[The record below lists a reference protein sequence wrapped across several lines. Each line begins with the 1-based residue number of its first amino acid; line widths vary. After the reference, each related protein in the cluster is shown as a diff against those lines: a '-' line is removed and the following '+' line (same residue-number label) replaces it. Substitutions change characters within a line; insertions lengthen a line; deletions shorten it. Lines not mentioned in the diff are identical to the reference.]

1 MASSRPPPPKPL
13 DLDLTIVSAKH
24 LKNVNWRLGDLKPYC
39 VFWVD
44 QNRRL
49 TTRSDDSGST
59 RPVWN
64 DQFTLPLTLPFH
76 ESMLAVDIFHSI
88 LSETPKPLVATL
100 RVPLKDLP
108 EPYDC
113 TRIRT
118 FELLRPSGRPQG
130 KIRVK
135 IGVRERPLTGFDSYQ
150 FAPPQSYY
158 YNSAPP
164 SHYHPR
170 EYREFSRSPPA
181 YTPYFPGYGYSSRPP
196 QSFYYRT
203 AGGYLGSTAPVDYST
218 LEQRPPSDG
227 KRALGTGLAVGAV
240 AGALGG
246 LTLEERLSER
256 SKFGARGDYSGYYPD
271 Y

>member
-76 ESMLAVDIFHSI
+76 ESVLAVDIFHSI

-108 EPYDC
+108 DPYDC
-113 TRIRT
+113 TRNRT
-118 FELLRPSGRPQG
+118 FELLRPSGRPQELLLQFCSSVTLSSTLHCR
-130 KIRVK
+130 IFRDMVIPPDPDHLNRFT
-135 IGVRERPLTGFDSYQ
+135 IGRPV
-150 FAPPQSYY
+150 
-158 YNSAPP
+158 
-164 SHYHPR
+164 
-170 EYREFSRSPPA
+170 
-181 YTPYFPGYGYSSRPP
+181 GYV
-196 QSFYYRT
+196 
-203 AGGYLGSTAPVDYST
+203 GSTAPVDYST

-256 SKFGARGDYSGYYPD
+256 SKFGALGDYSGYYPD